1 MNLKPYYVVRN
12 TCVVPGKPFNVG
24 VFDGVVAY
32 SLGKAFATKAEAVK
46 AVQDDGKGFPLRYSL
61 ADNRPQN

>member
-1 MNLKPYYVVRN
+1 MNLKPYYVIRN
-12 TCVVPGKPFNVG
+12 TSKVAGKPFEVG
-24 VFDGVVAY
+24 VWTGVTAT
-32 SLGKAFATKAEAVK
+32 SLGKAFATKAEAEK

>member
-1 MNLKPYYVVRN
+1 MNMKPYYVIRN
-12 TCVVPGKPFNVG
+12 TGKVAGKPFDVG
-24 VFDGVVAY
+24 VFDGVCAY